1 MKDKLEVG
9 MYCYN
14 KTNRKMGIGKIIS
27 FQSNNNINVRYKND
41 IELVSI
47 GNLEASNNIIDILE
61 EGDYVNGH
69 RVDKVVIGPKCSYV
83 LLEEVGCYVGSQED
97 IDDDEIKSIV
107 TKEQFLQMQYK
118 VD

>member
-27 FQSNNNINVRYKND
+27 FQSNNNINVKYKND

-47 GNLEASNNIIDILE
+47 GNLEASDYITELICVE
-61 EGDYVNGH
+61 DYVNGNEIYKISW
-69 RVDKVVIGPKCSYV
+69 DSLGLI
-83 LLEEVGCYVGSQED
+83 LETTDYFKLREKD
-97 IDDDEIKSIV
+97 IKSIV
-107 TKEQFLQMQYK
+107 TKEMFSNVEYK
-118 VD
+118 VY

>member
-1 MKDKLEVG
+1 MKNKLEVG

-27 FQSNNNINVRYKND
+27 FQSNNNINVKYKND

-47 GNLEASNNIIDILE
+47 GNLEASDYITELICV
-61 EGDYVNGH
+61 GDYVNGNEIYKISW
-69 RVDKVVIGPKCSYV
+69 DSLGLI
-83 LLEEVGCYVGSQED
+83 LETTDYFKLREKD
-97 IDDDEIKSIV
+97 IKSIV
-107 TKEQFLQMQYK
+107 TKEQFSQMQYE

>member
-27 FQSNNNINVRYKND
+27 FQSNNNINVKYKND

-47 GNLEASNNIIDILE
+47 GNLEASDYITELICV
-61 EGDYVNGH
+61 GDYVNGH

-83 LLEEVGCYVGSQED
+83 LLEEVGCYVDSQED
-97 IDDDEIKSIV
+97 IADYEIKSIV
-107 TKEQFLQMQYK
+107 TREQFESLEYK